1 MQRGQNLARRGNA
14 SQRFHRRSRNRL
26 VVHTHDFALSFR
38 VAVIQQRAR
47 IAIATSALALAT
59 LVAPSALGQTSQAS
73 SRNEPRH
80 TAADVQ
86 FMQGMIG
93 HHAQAVVMAA
103 MAPSHGA
110 SAQVALFCRKILRS
124 QADEIE
130 LMQNWLRERGERVPD
145 PKDPHAGMDM
155 SMEGHAMLMPG
166 MLTAEQLA
174 QLDQARDTTFDRL
187 FLTFMIQHH
196 EGAITMVAKLFDTPG
211 AGQTPEIFGYATG
224 VDADQRA
231 EIERMQAM
239 LATITGST
247 RK

>member
-1 MQRGQNLARRGNA
+1 MKYRRVE
-14 SQRFHRRSRNRL
+14 L
-26 VVHTHDFALSFR
+26 VLGA
-38 VAVIQQRAR
+38 
-47 IAIATSALALAT
+47 
-59 LVAPSALGQTSQAS
+59 LVAPALLLIGVDGSTAAAQTPLAVRVESLKY
-73 SRNEPRH
+73 

-93 HHAQAVVMAA
+93 HHAQAVVMAN
-103 MAPSHGA
+103 MAPTHGA

-130 LMQNWLRERGERVPD
+130 LMQGWLRDRGERVPD

-155 SMEGHAMLMPG
+155 SMPGHEMLMPG

-174 QLDQARDTTFDRL
+174 ELDRAQGTEFDRL
-187 FLTFMIQHH
+187 FLTDMIQHH
-196 EGAITMVAKLFDTPG
+196 QGALTMVATLFDSPG
-211 AGQTPEIFGYATG
+211 AGQTPEIFGFATG

-231 EIERMQAM
+231 EIVRMQAM

-247 RK
+247 SK

>member
-1 MQRGQNLARRGNA
+1 VRAQRVRTTI
-14 SQRFHRRSRNRL
+14 
-26 VVHTHDFALSFR
+26 VVAALSL
-38 VAVIQQRAR
+38 AAP
-47 IAIATSALALAT
+47 AGSAQAQ
-59 LVAPSALGQTSQAS
+59 APVPSG
-73 SRNEPRH
+73 PRH

-103 MAPSHGA
+103 MAPTHGA

-130 LMQNWLRERGERVPD
+130 LMQGWLRDRGERVPD

-155 SMEGHAMLMPG
+155 SMPGHTMLMPG
-166 MLTAEQLA
+166 MLTSEQLA
-174 QLDQARDTTFDRL
+174 ELDQARGVAFDRL
-187 FLTFMIQHH
+187 FLSDMIQHH
-196 EGAITMVAKLFDTPG
+196 EGALTMVATLFDSPG
-211 AGQTPEIFGYATG
+211 AGQTPEIFGFATG

-231 EIERMQAM
+231 EIARMRAM

-247 RK
+247 TR

>member
-1 MQRGQNLARRGNA
+1 MLGLNQSHGGW
-14 SQRFHRRSRNRL
+14 L
-26 VVHTHDFALSFR
+26 VRHPR
-38 VAVIQQRAR
+38 VRHIGV
-47 IAIATSALALAT
+47 ATLALAFG
-59 LVAPSALGQTSQAS
+59 LLDAIVAPAASAQSQVAS
-73 SRNEPRH
+73 RSELRH
-80 TAADVQ
+80 TTADAQ

-103 MAPSHGA
+103 MAPTHGA
-110 SAQVALFCRKILRS
+110 SAQIALFCRKILRS

-130 LMQNWLRERGERVPD
+130 MMQSWLKERGERVPD

-166 MLTAEQLA
+166 MLSPEQLA
-174 QLDQARDTTFDRL
+174 ELDRARGTEFDRL

-196 EGAITMVAKLFDTPG
+196 EGAITMVAKLFDSPG
-211 AGQTPEIFGYATG
+211 AGQTPEIFGFATG

-231 EIERMQAM
+231 EIVRMQAM

-247 RK
+247 TK